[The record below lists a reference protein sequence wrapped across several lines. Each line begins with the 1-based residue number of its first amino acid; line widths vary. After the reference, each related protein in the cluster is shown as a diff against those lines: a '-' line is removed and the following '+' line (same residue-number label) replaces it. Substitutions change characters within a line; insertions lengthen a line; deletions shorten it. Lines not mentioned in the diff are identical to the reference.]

1 MTEKFVL
8 YFLHDI
14 TFEKLLSVQLNLLVD
29 F

>member
-8 YFLHDI
+8 YFLQDI
-14 TFEKLLSVQLNLLVD
+14 TFEKLLSVQLTLLVD